1 MPPKSARRGSA
12 THALVPPA
20 LATEVAPSPPPA
32 EPQSHRGRT
41 RQESALLF
49 WLEAACAAPVSRS
62 STNADRASASS
73 SSTTAAAAT
82 PTVATKP
89 PPPPPGEMR
98 LGGDTSGSRKTA
110 DAPPTPGTEH
120 PAPLPH
126 LSWGTGPRR
135 LVVAD
140 AVPLFDSLLAGRL
153 GPVAVDVQLQGH
165 TRLSQQPQQFEAAL
179 QAYERQSTGA
189 LREALSSVQPF
200 FLLCNA
206 GGGADMRVNHSEA
219 SGGGMDDDGHP
230 QPAHGAAVLSNS
242 SVLYTMDPASNYP
255 VLPLLAQLLRA
266 PQVTK
271 LLLHSRL
278 LYRLL
283 FLFLGTD
290 RVELSS
296 VVDLPTWAALGQQ
309 LRPSLALLF
318 HLPIEGV
325 ASLSD
330 ITAVLPSEARQLLHE
345 ETQSMAQKQPLHAT
359 RPVGSESDSE
369 LDSLLQRIR
378 PLAEQPLGGNS
389 RNVSGADFDSAA
401 RAVGVKRLDP
411 GATGVA
417 APSAGIA
424 ALSLATSRCGGDAI
438 ASPVSAVRYRFS
450 PSELCALRTY
460 ADFLCELMA
469 YHGVFVNDTVAH
481 GMLTALDVQMAAI
494 EDVGLRVAVAVLAA
508 TEPAMPRAVNAHYL
522 RLLAAQAKQSS
533 CARAEQLRL
542 GCQLVC
548 VWMAYLD
555 RATTRNRL
563 HDMFRKVADKL
574 HVCVL
579 EKPRDSAA
587 EDGPA
592 VSDASTA
599 QVSRVCYSMHP
610 NWVLHNKSTGRI
622 FSALPNVQNLP
633 KQPPRTTF
641 PIHAL
646 SATPSRNSGGDE
658 SLHPTAMSTRRRR
671 KMLIGGCRSRRP
683 LRSIKPR
690 RTVSSLSRE
699 PAMDAAAP
707 LLRPSWLFTRLVR
720 FNQLELR
727 LLAHLS
733 GDAALQEHLSANVD
747 VLALVTASV
756 LRLPSIDHVR
766 PQQRQAVKVIVYG
779 LLYGMGPESMD
790 VRIKKINEEFATSE
804 QQQHRGEA
812 ASSAPAPMAAR
823 DLLRRFHR
831 VYPRIENYL
840 RETRQEALRSF
851 AVETL
856 SGRKSLIAEKDA
868 NRRRQRA
875 IAQAVQGGAADVLH
889 TASQLSAYLPAAPLA
904 LVMSIHDEL
913 VYAVPRVAIEEV
925 VRGVQRILE
934 DQARVLRLAVPL
946 PVSARVGHCL
956 GELAD
961 FGSVGG
967 AAGSG
972 APPLIDAPGRG
983 GGVLSTPSNAA
994 FHAAGGPA
1002 LMSGVV
1008 GSSGNTGVLH
1018 DHFDVQP
1025 GSYSPFG
1032 GGSQAVPP
1040 PVLGGAV
1047 AFKVGE
1053 GKSNTASHEGKANV
1067 SAGQL
1072 CRSPQCP
1079 SSAPARHCFPI
1090 RQAPSHGAAPAAAM
1104 LSLPGSFATTPLSAV
1119 PVFAAPP
1126 QSSMPTSSGGGI
1138 LGGGGGS
1145 AQSRANLSFT
1155 APRGGQGHSS
1165 GNSKESGAKGGADS
1179 RPSLPVPHSSHQR
1192 SQESLPWLGSTSA
1205 LSSTPAPTTPFLD
1218 RGSAGAGSSP
1228 RPLPVFPDVASAARN
1243 SDNNKSHTSGNVL
1256 ATAAPSCRLQLR
1268 RAHQVPATLKA
1279 VDISG
1284 KGGNAAGGPPPLPPT
1299 SSVFGTSVPSASASA
1314 APLDRGAA
1322 TPPFREATPA
1332 NAAVKGSLPEAALRR
1347 RRQGLLRS
1355 LLQRCR
1361 HRTSA
1366 AAVTAPS
1373 TITPAASPPPA
1384 AAKSTATGANR
1395 SGSVFGELHSS
1406 FGAPPPTT
1414 AAPIFSAFGAVSPVA
1429 PGPTPSATP
1438 FGQQA
1443 APRGGSH
1450 VPASFH
1456 ASPFAPSPPSA
1467 GAASKP
1473 ATTASAFGSAASGSG
1488 PGVGVGSVFTA
1499 AAATPVR
1506 APASSF
1512 GASAASG
1519 KVPPPAP
1526 SRPFG
1531 SRADGG
1537 GDVAAGRRRGRS
1549 TPRSD
1554 AAEDDGSGSG
1564 GPARPHPSSLA
1575 ATASPSAQGSRLEIP
1590 APRHGQCRP
1599 APSTTHTQKP
1609 PTALSQLGKLPIPPL
1624 PADEKKLC
1632 IAARVC
1638 KSFLMQLAS
1647 APALGGRGGGAAG
1660 SSREEGV
1667 AKTLEQAFFGV
1678 VGIEGVHGNFGNT
1691 AGEMLAL
1698 WNGQVR
1704 PVISGRSTQSSE
1716 GGGSA
1721 FPGEMWIALFTLG
1734 TYLNTIL
1741 STLQSSKS
1749 GRYAASS
1756 SASASVTDLAAYK
1769 AGLRAHPTEA
1779 LTDACHYANELSE
1792 LLQTLFQRGGE
1803 ADAPPYSVIPVVLRR
1818 VRSVFDEANARGVAT
1833 VQSNLNT
1840 VTSKLF
1846 AVLNRR
1852 VKTSAVQPLST
1863 PGEAPRWL
1871 LTYDSKEKES
1881 LLHSFAYLIVE
1892 MIAADAPKNDDVELF
1907 ISAFH
1912 ECFPSALAERCMLY
1926 YRRACALLRQPL
1938 RMSLV
1943 EEAAELLAKATVVYP
1958 PNATWNNRRVLLV
1971 KLLATEL
1978 ALGRLPPDEDWLALD
1993 VPALTDVVNALKT
2006 SRLDLL
2012 DAALSMHGPF
2022 FVEIGFYLTHGCE
2035 SRLSV
2040 SEMVRYHRL
2049 PYSAVDAGVVWLLPL
2064 LVEKQINGVLDHDY
2078 LILSAKTPFDAY
2090 PLKTLADAAAVA

>member
-1 MPPKSARRGSA
+1 MRVYACGGFVFSVCVHVSHLCRVVLLPRPLLLLLLSVCVCPP
-12 THALVPPA
+12 THTCADPRSC
-20 LATEVAPSPPPA
+20 SPPF
-32 EPQSHRGRT
+32 
-41 RQESALLF
+41 L
-49 WLEAACAAPVSRS
+49 VS
-62 STNADRASASS
+62 
-73 SSTTAAAAT
+73 
-82 PTVATKP
+82 
-89 PPPPPGEMR
+89 
-98 LGGDTSGSRKTA
+98 
-110 DAPPTPGTEH
+110 
-120 PAPLPH
+120 
-126 LSWGTGPRR
+126 
-135 LVVAD
+135 
-140 AVPLFDSLLAGRL
+140 
-153 GPVAVDVQLQGH
+153 
-165 TRLSQQPQQFEAAL
+165 
-179 QAYERQSTGA
+179 
-189 LREALSSVQPF
+189 F
-200 FLLCNA
+200 FPCHC
-206 GGGADMRVNHSEA
+206 M
-219 SGGGMDDDGHP
+219 
-230 QPAHGAAVLSNS
+230 
-242 SVLYTMDPASNYP
+242 
-255 VLPLLAQLLRA
+255 
-266 PQVTK
+266 
-271 LLLHSRL
+271 
-278 LYRLL
+278 
-283 FLFLGTD
+283 
-290 RVELSS
+290 
-296 VVDLPTWAALGQQ
+296 
-309 LRPSLALLF
+309 
-318 HLPIEGV
+318 
-325 ASLSD
+325 
-330 ITAVLPSEARQLLHE
+330 
-345 ETQSMAQKQPLHAT
+345 
-359 RPVGSESDSE
+359 
-369 LDSLLQRIR
+369 
-378 PLAEQPLGGNS
+378 
-389 RNVSGADFDSAA
+389 
-401 RAVGVKRLDP
+401 
-411 GATGVA
+411 
-417 APSAGIA
+417 
-424 ALSLATSRCGGDAI
+424 
-438 ASPVSAVRYRFS
+438 FS
-450 PSELCALRTY
+450 
-460 ADFLCELMA
+460 
-469 YHGVFVNDTVAH
+469 
-481 GMLTALDVQMAAI
+481 
-494 EDVGLRVAVAVLAA
+494 
-508 TEPAMPRAVNAHYL
+508 
-522 RLLAAQAKQSS
+522 
-533 CARAEQLRL
+533 
-542 GCQLVC
+542 
-548 VWMAYLD
+548 
-555 RATTRNRL
+555 
-563 HDMFRKVADKL
+563 
-574 HVCVL
+574 
-579 EKPRDSAA
+579 
-587 EDGPA
+587 
-592 VSDASTA
+592 
-599 QVSRVCYSMHP
+599 
-610 NWVLHNKSTGRI
+610 
-622 FSALPNVQNLP
+622 
-633 KQPPRTTF
+633 
-641 PIHAL
+641 
-646 SATPSRNSGGDE
+646 
-658 SLHPTAMSTRRRR
+658 
-671 KMLIGGCRSRRP
+671 
-683 LRSIKPR
+683 
-690 RTVSSLSRE
+690 
-699 PAMDAAAP
+699 
-707 LLRPSWLFTRLVR
+707 
-720 FNQLELR
+720 
-727 LLAHLS
+727 
-733 GDAALQEHLSANVD
+733 
-747 VLALVTASV
+747 
-756 LRLPSIDHVR
+756 
-766 PQQRQAVKVIVYG
+766 
-779 LLYGMGPESMD
+779 
-790 VRIKKINEEFATSE
+790 
-804 QQQHRGEA
+804 
-812 ASSAPAPMAAR
+812 
-823 DLLRRFHR
+823 
-831 VYPRIENYL
+831 
-840 RETRQEALRSF
+840 
-851 AVETL
+851 
-856 SGRKSLIAEKDA
+856 
-868 NRRRQRA
+868 
-875 IAQAVQGGAADVLH
+875 
-889 TASQLSAYLPAAPLA
+889 
-904 LVMSIHDEL
+904 
-913 VYAVPRVAIEEV
+913 
-925 VRGVQRILE
+925 
-934 DQARVLRLAVPL
+934 
-946 PVSARVGHCL
+946 
-956 GELAD
+956 

-1067 SAGQL
+1067 SGPQRGVLPMSGSALPLSAMPVFGTGAPL
-1072 CRSPQCP
+1072 LSHSSGASPMV
-1079 SSAPARHCFPI
+1079 
-1090 RQAPSHGAAPAAAM
+1090 AAPAAAM

-1126 QSSMPTSSGGGI
+1126 QSSMPTSSGGGV

-1155 APRGGQGHSS
+1155 APRGGQGRSS

-1218 RGSAGAGSSP
+1218 HGSAGAGSSP

-1256 ATAAPSCRLQLR
+1256 ATAAPVLP
-1268 RAHQVPATLKA
+1268 PAAPQSTPGSSDAKGFILGSAFAA

-1332 NAAVKGSLPEAALRR
+1332 NAAVKGSLPRGSAAAAAA
-1347 RRQGLLRS
+1347 GPAS
-1355 LLQRCR
+1355 LAPAAVPPSSAFGGSVFGK
-1361 HRTSA
+1361 TSA

-1526 SRPFG
+1526 SRSFG

-1537 GDVAAGRRRGRS
+1537 GDAAAGRRRGRS

-2022 FVEIGFYLTHGCE
+2022 FVEIGVHNVLCLARQRLALLMVVKFYLTHGCE